1 MNPAKFPAQYIEPNR
16 HFIPCGRRALS
27 RTPPKA
33 GERARSE
40 DSALKD
46 IKAGEM
52 RENVAIFKGIYSF
65 LNTVPAPLKG

>member
-1 MNPAKFPAQYIEPNR
+1 M
-16 HFIPCGRRALS
+16 S

-40 DSALKD
+40 NSALKD

-65 LNTVPAPLKG
+65 LNTVPAKEICKRKRRVNVSTSVINFEILS